1 MAKLE
6 TLKVQRS
13 IMTTEDEHQMLI
25 YNENKSFTAQIPFE
39 SLPGKCFLNLFME
52 GELKI
57 YVTAEVRQYYGPLAF
72 AVFDVTR
79 IPDQDW

>member
-1 MAKLE
+1 MNKLE

-13 IMTTEDEHQMLI
+13 IMTTEDEPQMLI
-25 YNENKSFTAQIPFE
+25 YNETKSFTAQISSG
-39 SLPGKCFLNLFME
+39 SLLGKCFLNLFVE
-52 GELKI
+52 DELKI

-72 AVFDVTR
+72 FDVSR